1 MRNHGSLADILLNII
16 TIETEINLLENHH
29 PLLQFPPF
37 SQNFKLQASLSE
49 ISGVP
54 AQLLGNKRLS
64 K

>member
-1 MRNHGSLADILLNII
+1 MASLADILLNII
-16 TIETEINLLENHH
+16 HYKLKYLLENHH

-37 SQNFKLQASLSE
+37 PQNFKLQATLSE

-54 AQLLGNKRLS
+54 AQLLSNESLS